1 MGVGISAFVLSL
13 MVVVMII
20 PTVHSDTESQGYK
33 TPPSPN
39 YSNIDDDRH
48 LSYEEKLQK
57 ELDRLLVEYEL
68 KEPDEGGPYDEI
80 LVDFQQTRLNE
91 IQSLEESLL
100 ELDKV
105 IDIKTVDVQV
115 QKDVI
120 VQEQKIVF
128 TAKEQLRNDW
138 NAPPVV
144 TVNLDMA
151 VEKLKIIDIELD
163 ELIEQKRLVVIQIDT
178 KKLLYE
184 IQKHDAKLIGIEL
197 SANCIAM
204 AKLNSE
210 VSQYENDLSD
220 EQWDA
225 ELEKIKQTSSCPT
238 YEDLYTMDNSITS
251 ISGEFSFH
259 DGYFHREKT
268 GYQDSYRA
276 YDNDDK
282 IRILVDPPQNEGVR
296 IKMITIVPNF
306 GYYADNSFATTVVDG
321 KRMLG
326 NERIINNC
334 FTAQISAD
342 NLKMLLPDTIF
353 TFRNGCES
361 AEISDRVEFDMP
373 KTEIDIWTSPNL
385 AYSEWLLDMK
395 ILCKVKC

>member
-13 MVVVMII
+13 MVVIMII
-20 PTVHSDTESQGYK
+20 PTIDAYPSESGY
-33 TPPSPN
+33 TPKQD
-39 YSNIDDDRH
+39 I
-48 LSYEEKLQK
+48 
-57 ELDRLLVEYEL
+57 ELARLLDEYVL
-68 KEPDEGGPYDEI
+68 KDSNEGGPYDEI
-80 LVDFQQTRLNE
+80 LIDFQQIRLNE
-91 IQSLEESLL
+91 IQSLEEGLI
-100 ELDKV
+100 ELDEV
-105 IDIKTVDVQV
+105 IEIKTAQAQV
-115 QKDVI
+115 QKEVI
-120 VQEQKIVF
+120 AHEQKIIAA
-128 TAKEQLRNDW
+128 AKEQLKKDW
-138 NAPPVV
+138 DAPPVV
-144 TVNLDMA
+144 TIHLDTA

-163 ELIEQKRLVVIQIDT
+163 ELLEQKKFILIEIDT

-197 SANCIAM
+197 SANCISL
-204 AKLNSE
+204 AKLN
-210 VSQYENDLSD
+210 
-220 EQWDA
+220 A
-225 ELEKIKQTSSCPT
+225 PGCPT

-259 DGYFHREKT
+259 DGYFHRENT

-282 IRILVDPPQNEGVR
+282 IRILVDPPQNEGIR

-306 GYYADNSFATTVVDG
+306 GYYADTSFATTVVDG

-326 NERIINNC
+326 NERIIHNC
-334 FTAQISAD
+334 YTAQISAD
-342 NLKMLLPDTIF
+342 NWKMLLPDTVF